1 MFVPAVVKRRTACVT
16 DRKGVRVYV
25 GDVVMDSF
33 AREHKVVGFE
43 PINEFTAWIVD
54 EWDMRLVPHIVEKT
68 EDRKGVSEW
77 YRRSNELAM
86 RSS

>member
-1 MFVPAVVKRRTACVT
+1 MFVPAVV
-16 DRKGVRVYV
+16 
-25 GDVVMDSF
+25 
-33 AREHKVVGFE
+33 
-43 PINEFTAWIVD
+43 VD
-54 EWDMRLVPHIVEKT
+54 EWNMRLVPHIVEKT